1 MVSSF
6 FTIIIEVL
14 VMLLILVCM
23 VLLLVGLQYYL
34 LKGQRHGEM
43 DDSLSD
49 TLRRQI
55 DNESGVISRYNVF
68 HRFFAEDD
76 DFSDSSV
83 PRFFSGNQK
92 RSRSLS
98 ALPSG
103 KALDKALVL

>member
-23 VLLLVGLQYYL
+23 VLLLVGLQHYM

-92 RSRSLS
+92 EEQKSFSSPKRIGS
-98 ALPSG
+98 
-103 KALDKALVL
+103 

>member
-23 VLLLVGLQYYL
+23 VLLLVGLQHYL

-92 RSRSLS
+92 EEQKSFSSPKRKGS
-98 ALPSG
+98 
-103 KALDKALVL
+103 

>member
-1 MVSSF
+1 
-6 FTIIIEVL
+6 
-14 VMLLILVCM
+14 MLLILVCM
-23 VLLLVGLQYYL
+23 VLLLVGLQHYM

-83 PRFFSGNQK
+83 PRFFQAIK
-92 RSRSLS
+92 RGAEVFQLSQAERLLIKHWYCSCGLHDIMSLI
-98 ALPSG
+98 L
-103 KALDKALVL
+103 

>member
-23 VLLLVGLQYYL
+23 VLLLVGLQHYL

-83 PRFFSGNQK
+83 PRFFLGNQK
-92 RSRSLS
+92 EEQKSFSSPKRKGS
-98 ALPSG
+98 
-103 KALDKALVL
+103 

>member
-1 MVSSF
+1 
-6 FTIIIEVL
+6 
-14 VMLLILVCM
+14 MLLILVCM
-23 VLLLVGLQYYL
+23 VLLLVGLQHYM

-83 PRFFSGNQK
+83 PRFLPGNQK
-92 RSRSLS
+92 EEQKSFSSPKRKGS
-98 ALPSG
+98 
-103 KALDKALVL
+103 